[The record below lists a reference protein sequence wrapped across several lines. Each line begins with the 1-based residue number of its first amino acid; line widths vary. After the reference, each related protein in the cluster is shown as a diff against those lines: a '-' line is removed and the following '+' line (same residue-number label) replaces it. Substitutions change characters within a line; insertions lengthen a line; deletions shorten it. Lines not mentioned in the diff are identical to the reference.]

1 MLNFTVGP
9 VMSSE
14 LIRNIGS
21 EQTPYFR
28 TSEFSEIML
37 ENERYILEY
46 SKAPEGAKA
55 VFMTCSSTGSMEA
68 VVMNCFSEK
77 DKVLVIDG
85 GSFGHRFVEICKI
98 HNIPYTALELDRGK
112 KLTKEQLYEYDE
124 QGFTG
129 LLVNVDETS
138 TGVLYDTMVIGE
150 FCKKNKL
157 FYVCDCVSA
166 FLADEDNVV
175 NIMSKI
181 KLENWINSIR
191 TNNQKKVEG
200 FKITDLN
207 DAFQITLKN
216 QKIKKLRIF
225 AISTFKSIQMFR
237 LINDIS
243 INHAEILLR
252 EYDNK
257 NDEYYDQ
264 SMEGA
269 IDNAILNWKHMIEN
283 DHKINKLDI
292 FRFNY
297 HPDEGYY
304 IFDDKY
310 LILGNLKYEMEKKE
324 YTFSKNVMLID
335 NQTETGRTW
344 IKEYIERFEDTK
356 KNYETSVMQYYD
368 TES

>member
-1 MLNFTVGP
+1 MRIFIASSGERLNTAIEVGSWLESMNAEPVLWNEPEVFPLGVYTWDALIDLSKNVDAAVFIFGEDDKIWFRGEGTMTVRDN
-9 VMSSE
+9 V
-14 LIRNIGS
+14 L
-21 EQTPYFR
+21 
-28 TSEFSEIML
+28 
-37 ENERYILEY
+37 LEY
-46 SKAPEGAKA
+46 GLFSGKLSKVNTIFLCEGRPKLA
-55 VFMTCSSTGSMEA
+55 S
-68 VVMNCFSEK
+68 
-77 DKVLVIDG
+77 D
-85 GSFGHRFVEICKI
+85 
-98 HNIPYTALELDRGK
+98 LEGITWGDVGK
-112 KLTKEQLYEYDE
+112 K
-124 QGFTG
+124 
-129 LLVNVDETS
+129 N
-138 TGVLYDTMVIGE
+138 
-150 FCKKNKL
+150 
-157 FYVCDCVSA
+157 SA
-166 FLADEDNVV
+166 
-175 NIMSKI
+175 KI
-181 KLENWINSIR
+181 KLEKWINSIR

-225 AISTFKSIQMFR
+225 AISTFKSVQMFR

-264 SMEGA
+264 SMESA

-310 LILGNLKYEMEKKE
+310 LILGNLKYEMDKKE

-356 KNYETSVMQYYD
+356 KNYETSVMQYCD

>member
-1 MLNFTVGP
+1 MRIFIASSGERLNTAIEVGSWLESMNVEPVLWNEPEVFPLGVYTWDALIDLSKNVDAAVFIFGEDDKIWFRGEGTMTVRDN
-9 VMSSE
+9 V
-14 LIRNIGS
+14 L
-21 EQTPYFR
+21 
-28 TSEFSEIML
+28 
-37 ENERYILEY
+37 LEY
-46 SKAPEGAKA
+46 GLFSGKLSKVNTIFLCEGRPKLA
-55 VFMTCSSTGSMEA
+55 S
-68 VVMNCFSEK
+68 
-77 DKVLVIDG
+77 D
-85 GSFGHRFVEICKI
+85 
-98 HNIPYTALELDRGK
+98 LEGITWGDVGK
-112 KLTKEQLYEYDE
+112 K
-124 QGFTG
+124 
-129 LLVNVDETS
+129 N
-138 TGVLYDTMVIGE
+138 
-150 FCKKNKL
+150 
-157 FYVCDCVSA
+157 SA
-166 FLADEDNVV
+166 
-175 NIMSKI
+175 KI

-225 AISTFKSIQMFR
+225 AISTFKSVQMFR

-335 NQTETGRTW
+335 NQTEIGRTW

-356 KNYETSVMQYYD
+356 KNYETSVMQYCD